1 MTSDPMP
8 IAFVLH
14 MGANGLGI
22 TRSLGREGIPIVGV
36 DFDPKAPGLLSRYC
50 RPLVSPDPSTD
61 PKGVVRSL
69 VEEAKKLGEE
79 VVLLPASDD
88 YILMASR
95 NRKELSEHFRLLL
108 PSEDIV
114 EGMVDK
120 RRMYDMAAKI
130 GIPIP
135 RTLYPASMADLE
147 EIEDQVEY
155 PAFVK
160 PCRSNMWSR
169 RFGNKGFVVRDHR
182 ELVSSYEKIFP
193 TGLEAM
199 VQEIVPGPA
208 TNLFGVSGYF
218 DGKGEPLGIFISQKI
233 RQYPPDFGVGSYV
246 MSTHN
251 PEVLELGMK
260 FYGGLGYKGMGGAEF
275 KKDERNGDWRLME
288 LNLRTGMNNM
298 IATEAG
304 INISMIRYMDLIGR
318 PIGSSNE
325 YRDGVLWYDS
335 VGDLMTYFMMRRRG
349 QMTFGDLARSWFRA
363 DCGAF
368 YAKDDVRPALA
379 RTKYGLD
386 YLRILAMSIGNR
398 EEDLRFE

>member
-1 MTSDPMP
+1 MTSDLMP
-8 IAFVLH
+8 TAFVLN

-22 TRSLGREGIPIVGV
+22 ARSLGREGIPVVGV
-36 DFDPKAPGLLSRYC
+36 DFDPRAPGLLSRYC
-50 RPLVSPDPSTD
+50 RPLVSPDPTTD

-79 VVLLPASDD
+79 AVLLPASDD
-88 YILMASR
+88 YVLMASR

-108 PSEDIV
+108 PSEEII

-120 RRMYDMAAKI
+120 RRMYDMAARI

-135 RTLYPASMADLE
+135 GTLYPTSMADLE
-147 EIEDQVEY
+147 EIEDQIEY

-160 PCRSNMWSR
+160 PCRSNVWSR
-169 RFGNKGFVVRDHR
+169 KFGNKGFVARNHR
-182 ELVSSYEKIFP
+182 ELTSIYEKIFP

-218 DGKGEPLGIFISQKI
+218 NEKGEPLGIFIGQKI
-233 RQYPPDFGVGSYV
+233 RQYPPDFGVGSV
-246 MSTHN
+246 FMSTHN

-260 FYGGLGYKGMGGAEF
+260 FYKGLGYRGMGGVEF
-275 KKDERNGDWRLME
+275 KKDERNGGWRLME
-288 LNLRTGMNNM
+288 LNVRTGMQNI

-304 INISMIRYMDLIGR
+304 INISLIRYMDLIGK
-318 PIGSSNE
+318 PIDSPDD
-325 YRDGVLWYDS
+325 YRDGVLWHDS
-335 VGDLMTYFMMRRRG
+335 VGDMMTYLIMRRRG

-363 DCGAF
+363 DCGSF

-379 RTKYGLD
+379 RTKYGFN
-386 YLRILAMSIGNR
+386 YLRILALDIGKRKEN
-398 EEDLRFE
+398 LRFE